1 MAWSATE
8 ETDPRAQPGEH
19 ERFFVLSVDMLCVA
33 GFDGYF
39 KRLNPAWEKTLGF
52 SIEELLARPYIEF
65 VHPEDREATLAE
77 AQKLIAGRVTISFE
91 NRYLAKDRS
100 YKWLLWNATP
110 LPEQQLIYG
119 IARDITARKRAE
131 SRLAMQYATARALE
145 ESSTLA
151 EASSKILAGV
161 CDKLGWELGLFWIV
175 DSRSE
180 LLRCLE
186 VWHRP
191 STGFPQFEALSR
203 RTTFARGLG
212 LPGRV
217 WAMGKPVW
225 IPDVILDADSPHAQ
239 VGGQEGLHGAFAFPI
254 ELSGEILGV
263 MEFFS
268 REIQQPDEDLLQAM
282 AAVGSQV
289 GQFIGR
295 RQAAGHIERL
305 KEDLERRVVER
316 TSQLE
321 TSNRELEM
329 KIIDL
334 KRAEERLRESE
345 ERFKVFMDNTPAV
358 TFIKDDAGRYVY
370 VNKTFE
376 QLLKTSTETL
386 MGKTSFE
393 LWPKEIAKQLQH
405 ADEMVL
411 ATGQPTQVSQS
422 LPMPDGGSGHWM
434 VSTFPFQ
441 DLHGRRFLGGVAV
454 NMTERMRAV
463 EQLRQTE
470 EQFRL
475 IAENVADLIA
485 VLDLDGKRVYN
496 SPSYK
501 GILGDPEAVRGTV
514 SFNEIHPDDRDRIKQ
529 IFQETVRSGVG
540 QRAEFRFLLKDGSVR
555 FIESQ
560 GSVIRDA
567 KGEVAKVIVV
577 SRDVTERRNLEQQF
591 LQAQKMEAIGQL
603 AGGVAHDFN
612 NLLTIVT
619 GYGELLL
626 ERLRPEDPLA
636 GYVAEIQ
643 KAGNRAATLTR
654 QLLAFSRQQVLVPQ
668 VLDLNAVI
676 RDTEKMLKRLIGD
689 DIDLTTHLDPKLGR
703 VKAGHGHIEQVIM
716 NLIVNAR
723 DAMPRGGKLTI
734 ETANVDLDQ
743 SYARAHLAVVPG
755 PYTMLAVSDTGC
767 GIDAETQSRIFEPF
781 FTTKEKGKGTGLG
794 LSTVYGI
801 VKQNGGN
808 ICIYSELGHGTTFKI
823 YFPRV
828 GESVETAKP
837 TAALATALQGSETI
851 LLVEDEAAVRS
862 LVRKVLQSNG
872 YTVLEASRGD
882 EAVEISQRHSGPIHL
897 LVTDVVMLG
906 MGGRELAE
914 RLESIHPEAKVLF
927 MSGYTDDAILRHGV
941 LEAGTAFLQKPFTP
955 EALAVKVRNTL
966 NGAG

>member
-1 MAWSATE
+1 MAWPASE
-8 ETDPRAQPGEH
+8 QTDPQAEGGERD
-19 ERFFVLSVDMLCVA
+19 RFFALSADLLCIA

-39 KRLNPAWEKTLGF
+39 KRLNPAWEKTLGH

-77 AQKLIAGRVTISFE
+77 TNQLIAGRVTISFE

-100 YKWLLWNATP
+100 YKWLSWNATP
-110 LPEQQLIYG
+110 LAEQRLIYG

-131 SRLAMQYATARALE
+131 SRLAMLYATTLALE

-151 EASSKILAGV
+151 EASTKILAGI
-161 CDKLGWELGLFWIV
+161 CGRLGWELGLLWCV

-180 LLRCLE
+180 FLRCLDI
-186 VWHRP
+186 WHQLP
-191 STGFPQFEALSR
+191 TGFPEIEVLSL
-203 RTTFARGLG
+203 RTTVARGVG

-217 WAMGKPVW
+217 WATGAPAW
-225 IPDVILDADSPHAQ
+225 TPDVILDVNSPRAQ
-239 VGGQEGLHGAFAFPI
+239 VAGKEGLRGALAFPI
-254 ELSGEILGV
+254 KLSGEILGV

-268 REIQQPDEDLLQAM
+268 REMQQPDEDLLQAM
-282 AAVGSQV
+282 DAVGSQI
-289 GQFIGR
+289 GQFIAR
-295 RQAAGHIERL
+295 RQAEEEINRL
-305 KEDLERRVVER
+305 NADSERRVVER

-321 TSNRELEM
+321 ASGRELVTR
-329 KIIDL
+329 IIDL
-334 KRAEERLRESE
+334 KRAEEKLRESE
-345 ERFKVFMDNTPAV
+345 ERFKVFMDNTPALA
-358 TFIKDDAGRYVY
+358 FIKDDTGRYVY

-376 QLLKTSTETL
+376 QLFKTSTETL
-386 MGKTSFE
+386 TGKTDFE
-393 LWPKEIAKQLQH
+393 LWPEEIANELKH
-405 ADEMVL
+405 TDDTVL
-411 ATGQPTQVSQS
+411 ATGQPAQMSQA
-422 LPMPDGGSGHWM
+422 LPTSNGDSGCWM
-434 VSTFPFQ
+434 ISKFPIR
-441 DLHGRRFLGGVAV
+441 DLRGRRFLGGVAV
-454 NMTERMRAV
+454 NVTERILAEER
-463 EQLRQTE
+463 LRQNE

-485 VLDLDGKRVYN
+485 VIDLEGRRVYN

-501 GILGDPEAVRGTV
+501 TILGDPEAVQGTV

-529 IFQETVRSGVG
+529 VFEETVRSGVG
-540 QRAEFRFLLKDGSVR
+540 QRAEFRFLLRDGSVR

-567 KGEVAKVIVV
+567 KGKVAKVIVV

-591 LQAQKMEAIGQL
+591 LQAQRMEAIGQL

-612 NLLTIVT
+612 NLLTIIT
-619 GYGELLL
+619 GYGQLLL
-626 ERLRPEDPLA
+626 ERLGPQAPLS

-654 QLLAFSRQQVLVPQ
+654 QLLAFSRQQVVVPQ
-668 VLDLNAVI
+668 VLNLNAVI

-689 DIDLTTHLDPKLGR
+689 DIELTTHLDPKLGQ
-703 VKAGHGHIEQVIM
+703 VKADLGHIEQVIM
-716 NLIVNAR
+716 NLVVNAR

-734 ETANVDLDQ
+734 ETGNVDLDQ
-743 SYARAHLAVVPG
+743 SYARGHLAVVPG

-767 GIDAETQSRIFEPF
+767 GMDADTQSRIFEPF
-781 FTTKEKGKGTGLG
+781 FTTKEKGTGLG

-801 VKQNGGN
+801 VRQSGGN
-808 ICIYSELGHGTTFKI
+808 VCVYSEPGHGTTFKI

-828 GESVETAKP
+828 RDDGETAK
-837 TAALATALQGSETI
+837 ATIAPATVLKGSETI
-851 LLVEDEAAVRS
+851 LLVEDEPSVRS
-862 LVRKVLQSNG
+862 LVRSVLQSNG

-882 EAVEISQRHSGPIHL
+882 EAVEISQRHSEPIHL

-906 MGGRELAE
+906 MSGRELAE
-914 RLESIHPEAKVLF
+914 RLEAIHPEAKVLF

-941 LEAGTAFLQKPFTP
+941 LKAGTAFLQKPFTP

-966 NGAG
+966 NSAG